1 MKTKGFIFVPELPG
15 RDETAGFE
23 WLCAAGEGKLPVP
36 GLSEQGELLPT
47 IGSIFDV
54 NREVLRQNRHGT
66 ARFSRTI
73 KIEQAGVQ
81 PTELDARPH
90 RLARHRQPGPAP
102 AHSHPQATHGASDLN
117 GTARSVMVLLGGGD
131 GTESQRRTLSD
142 AEIRDCDW
150 VGGIA
155 ASGSLCDRPS
165 RVHHAAVEKRD
176 HQGSQQRYHGSQ
188 MATMLD

>member
-1 MKTKGFIFVPELPG
+1 MPARTDSLAIAN
-15 RDETAGFE
+15 RDRRRRIHT
-23 WLCAAGEGKLPVP
+23 LK
-36 GLSEQGELLPT
+36 Q
-47 IGSIFDV
+47 
-54 NREVLRQNRHGT
+54 H
-66 ARFSRTI
+66 
-73 KIEQAGVQ
+73 
-81 PTELDARPH
+81 
-90 RLARHRQPGPAP
+90 
-102 AHSHPQATHGASDLN
+102 HGASDLN